1 MEILKKKNS
10 TDKAS
15 TLYNMM
21 HGTSRKPLKE
31 YDGEIMQLD
40 NYIVY
45 MDVTS
50 EGEDITCVTLREP
63 DGTTWTTNGQ
73 TFIRDFTGIVAACE
87 ECGEVLQAI
96 RIVDGTSKKGRTY
109 RTCEMVE

>member
-10 TDKAS
+10 NDKAS

-21 HGTSRKPLKE
+21 HGSSRLPLKQ
-31 YDGEIMQLD
+31 YDGEIMQLE
-40 NYIVY
+40 NYIMY
-45 MDVTS
+45 TDVTA
-50 EGEDITCVTLREP
+50 EGELITCVTLREP
-63 DGTTWTTNGQ
+63 DGTTWTTNGN
-73 TFIRDFTGIVAACE
+73 TFIRDFTSIVTACE
-87 ECGEVLQAI
+87 ECGETLQAI